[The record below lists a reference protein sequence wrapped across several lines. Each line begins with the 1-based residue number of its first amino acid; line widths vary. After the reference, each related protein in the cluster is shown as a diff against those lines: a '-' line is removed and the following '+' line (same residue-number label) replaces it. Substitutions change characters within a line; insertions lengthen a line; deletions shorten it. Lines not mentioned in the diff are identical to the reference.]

1 MKTSKRDAST
11 AYHEAGHAVAAW
23 HLGFKVLDASIIRD
37 DESLG
42 HVAIEPEEPSTC
54 DAIARGDRWDTSR
67 FIAEKRAM
75 ILQAGDVAQ
84 RLYNSKP
91 VRRGHSQ
98 DDLKKCVALLRQY
111 APDERKLDI
120 SAHSQLLHTWT
131 AHLIEQNWHL
141 VEAVANALLDCP
153 TLSGTRINE
162 IIGKVEEEHRMMEV
176 QPLLDAV
183 QAIREMRGE

>member
-75 ILQAGDVAQ
+75 ILQAGDLAQ

-91 VRRGHSQ
+91 VRRSHCQ
-98 DDLKKCVALLRQY
+98 DDLKKCRDLLRVF
-111 APDERKLDI
+111 APDVEKRDVEPYC
-120 SAHSQLLHTWT
+120 LLMRNWT

-162 IIGKVEEEHRMMEV
+162 IIGKVEEEHRMIEV